1 MQDERLWIQAAQIEK
16 GYGTKEALCLMSS
29 KAKWLA
35 GNMHTIRVILDA
47 AEAMFP
53 NSMDI
58 LLKPFKLAFEEERL
72 LSDARMNTKC
82 PARVW
87 IK

>member
-1 MQDERLWIQAAQIEK
+1 
-16 GYGTKEALCLMSS
+16 MSS

-35 GNMHTIRVILDA
+35 GNMHAVRVILDA
-47 AEAMFP
+47 AEAMFL

-72 LSDARMNTKC
+72 
-82 PARVW
+82 
-87 IK
+87 